1 MATLEH
7 YIGLMSGTSQD
18 GINAVLMAFSADS
31 HKILGQAFVPYQ
43 DALRSRLLALHLPHA
58 EEMHEAAVVGNEL
71 ASLYARAV
79 ENVLE
84 GRGVPREDVAA
95 IGCHGQTIRHRPDAG
110 YTIQIGNGALLAELT
125 GITVVNDFR
134 GRDIAA
140 AGEGAPL
147 VPAFHQAAFANSD
160 VHRVIVNIGGIA
172 NLTDLAIR
180 RETRGFDTGPG
191 NMLMDAWIQRQQAKP
206 FDRSGAWAQSGRV
219 DDTLLDK
226 LLAHEFFERPPP
238 KSTGRDTFN
247 LGWVTR
253 HLRGTEKDEDVQAT
267 LLALTATTIAR
278 SIGSHCGDVEE
289 IYVCGGGAHNT
300 ALIAGLRAALPARH
314 IGLTDELGIGADW
327 VEACAFAWLAR
338 QALHLIPG
346 NLPAVT
352 GARGPR
358 VLGAIYPR

>member
-1 MATLEH
+1 MAPPE
-7 YIGLMSGTSQD
+7 YFVGLMSGTSQD

-31 HKILGQAFVPYQ
+31 RKILGQAFVPYQ
-43 DALRSRLLALHLPHA
+43 DAMRSRLLALHLPHA

-71 ASLYARAV
+71 ARLYAHAV
-79 ENVLE
+79 ANVLE
-84 GRGVPREDVAA
+84 GRGVPRENVAA

-125 GITVVNDFR
+125 GIAVVNDFR
-134 GRDIAA
+134 SRDIAA
-140 AGEGAPL
+140 GGEGAPL
-147 VPAFHQAAFANSD
+147 VPAFHQAAFASPG

-172 NLTDLAIR
+172 NLTDLAIH

-206 FDRSGAWAQSGRV
+206 FDRNGAWAQSGRV
-219 DDTLLDK
+219 DEPLLEKLLD
-226 LLAHEFFERPPP
+226 HDFFERSPP
-238 KSTGRDTFN
+238 KSTGRDIFN

-253 HLRGTEKDEDVQAT
+253 QLRGTEKDEDVQAT

-278 SIGSHCGDVEE
+278 SIESQCGDAGE
-289 IYVCGGGAHNT
+289 IYVCGGGAHNA
-300 ALIAGLRAALPARH
+300 ALIARLRAALPTRH
-314 IGLTDELGIGADW
+314 VGLTDELDIGADW

-338 QALHLIPG
+338 QTLHLSAG